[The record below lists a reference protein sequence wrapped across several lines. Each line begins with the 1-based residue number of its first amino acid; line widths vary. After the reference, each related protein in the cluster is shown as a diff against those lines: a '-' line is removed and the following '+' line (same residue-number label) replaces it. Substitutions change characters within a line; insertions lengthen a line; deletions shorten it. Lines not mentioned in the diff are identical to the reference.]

1 MCGRDSTKRACGAP
15 HPLFED
21 CAEIFFGFVF
31 KLVYLNICI
40 FRQLQAALGKKL
52 RTLEGI
58 REAYVLAWRRSVPKL
73 HRPELENFQTH
84 QVFVIGGGSL
94 VSEITDIFRRH
105 PAGHEQRLRIRQLG
119 RPDDLHRTDNRAIQI
134 DDVPFV
140 VVAYGLTFDAQE
152 VPETFTPNEFGF
164 GDRPTRTLVNWEDM

>member
-1 MCGRDSTKRACGAP
+1 LKIAPKYLSVFFKTGLSKHFHFQAVASST
-15 HPLFED
+15 
-21 CAEIFFGFVF
+21 
-31 KLVYLNICI
+31 
-40 FRQLQAALGKKL
+40 RQKL

-84 QVFVIGGGSL
+84 QVFVIGGGGL

-119 RPDDLHRTDNRAIQI
+119 RLP
-134 DDVPFV
+134 
-140 VVAYGLTFDAQE
+140 
-152 VPETFTPNEFGF
+152 
-164 GDRPTRTLVNWEDM
+164 

>member
-119 RPDDLHRTDNRAIQI
+119 RPDDLQRTDNRAIQI

-164 GDRPTRTLVNWEDM
+164 GDRPTRTLVNWEDI